1 MLCQYR
7 GEFVMSVSRSFAVV
21 AALRPARTQRG
32 VSSSLAQHCSQDC
45 WSKGETLFATLPH
58 ECGPVRSSTVEVVS
72 GANAVAVGSEIS
84 VSDSGEL
91 TLMPKQDS
99 VWMLRLEGVVIPMR
113 PSDWGWS
120 FVSKLVVA
128 LGLYASGGVLLARS
142 RGSALVLRSHPHWG
156 LWMQLRSLCAD
167 GVACGRAKVSGR
179 TAPARGGPQQAL
191 WHADAQGGQSQSRT
205 REKQHKGKLPKTH
218 PTGVS

>member
-1 MLCQYR
+1 MLRQYR
-7 GEFVMSVSRSFAVV
+7 GALVMSVSRSFAVV

-32 VSSSLAQHCSQDC
+32 LSSSLAQHCSQDC
-45 WSKGETLFATLPH
+45 WSKGETLFATLPR

-91 TLMPKQDS
+91 TLVPKQDS

-142 RGSALVLRSHPHWG
+142 RGSALVQENRAVIQEARTWPD
-156 LWMQLRSLCAD
+156 QNQSLVQRRGHVVQD
-167 GVACGRAKVSGR
+167 GTRPVV
-179 TAPARGGPQQAL
+179 
-191 WHADAQGGQSQSRT
+191 QGGVCIA
-205 REKQHKGKLPKTH
+205 EPCPAYG
-218 PTGVS
+218 